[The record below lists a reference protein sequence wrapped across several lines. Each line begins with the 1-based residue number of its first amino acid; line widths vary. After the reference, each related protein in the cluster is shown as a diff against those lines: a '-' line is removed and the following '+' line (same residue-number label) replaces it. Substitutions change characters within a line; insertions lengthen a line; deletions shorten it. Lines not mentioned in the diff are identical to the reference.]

1 MFRDLWRAS
10 RARLY
15 CTVSELRCCTACLPS
30 APPSCTM
37 RSCATALLLPL
48 CLAVMT
54 SPAASVTSL
63 PPPSPPP
70 SLPRSLPRSPVPSPR
85 PHVFMMLADDWGS
98 YDASYRMREL
108 GRTPDI
114 ETPNIDALGGG
125 AKGAGLRLSEYYVQP
140 ICTPTRAG
148 LLTGR
153 YSIHTGSEV
162 RQWWPGFTVVHG
174 GPVASVLCR
183 GRDLG
188 RPQLHSCTPP

>member
-1 MFRDLWRAS
+1 
-10 RARLY
+10 
-15 CTVSELRCCTACLPS
+15 
-30 APPSCTM
+30 
-37 RSCATALLLPL
+37 
-48 CLAVMT
+48 
-54 SPAASVTSL
+54 
-63 PPPSPPP
+63 
-70 SLPRSLPRSPVPSPR
+70 
-85 PHVFMMLADDWGS
+85 MMLADDWGS

-162 RQWWPGFTVVHG
+162 RQ
-174 GPVASVLCR
+174 
-183 GRDLG
+183 
-188 RPQLHSCTPP
+188 